1 MNELSRSLG
10 RMLELD
16 LERIEMKQKD
26 LVAKLTDEGEPSLS
40 EQGLSNW
47 KRSGTIPRRRLD
59 KMLEI
64 LGPDS
69 LIAAAY
75 REGRFIPGKSAA
87 TMQLVG
93 SNTPE
98 PRGTAQHFE
107 YRTHLVTA
115 RAVNP
120 GRSVNQ
126 LRESVRK
133 FNGIR
138 MSVVE
143 DEVLECMPEELKANF
158 GNEMYFGAMA
168 LRIDYISPN
177 VVVEISRASSNAMNS
192 QAYRPLWRLAL
203 ARKVA
208 NDDRVYGLVLVLP
221 PADERDD
228 EQLQRNERYNR
239 RLTLEAELM
248 GLRLRFANDAL
259 EAAKIIQMWEKPP
272 MEEEEG
278 DF

>member
-1 MNELSRSLG
+1 MNELARSLG

-64 LGPDS
+64 LGPES

-93 SNTPE
+93 PNTPE
-98 PRGTAQHFE
+98 PRGTAEHFE
-107 YRTHLVTA
+107 YRTNLVTA
-115 RAVNP
+115 RTANP

-143 DEVLECMPEELKANF
+143 DEVLEFMPEELKANF

-177 VVVEISRASSNAMNS
+177 VVIEIGRASSNAMNP
-192 QAYRPLWRLAL
+192 QVYRPLWRLAL

-208 NDDRVYGLVLVLP
+208 NDDRIYGLLMVLP
-221 PADERDD
+221 AADERDD

-239 RLTLEAELM
+239 RLMLEAELM
-248 GLRLRFANDAL
+248 GLRLRFADDAK

-272 MEEEEG
+272 RAEEED